1 MMNLTEYLA
10 SLRGST
16 VTVIGIGVS
25 NTPLIEMLCKSGN
38 RVVACDLKSR
48 EALGETAERLE
59 SLGAVLKLGKDYLKD
74 LEPGV
79 IFRTPGMRPDLP
91 ELTEAVERG
100 AVLTSEMEIFF
111 EVCPCP
117 IIAVTGSDG
126 KTTTTTIIAEL
137 LKAAGKTV
145 HLGGNIGH
153 PLLAEEDSM
162 KEEDIA
168 VLELSSFQLMT
179 MRKSPHIAV
188 VTNISPNHLDVH
200 KSYQEY
206 IDAKENIFTHQSA
219 SDIAIF
225 NADNSVTRA
234 EAERALGKT
243 RRFSRQE
250 ELDDG
255 VFLRGDQIISRH
267 DGHERC
273 VMTVSDIKLPGVHNI
288 ENYLAAISA
297 VDGMVSDDLIR
308 TFARTFGGVEHRIE
322 LIRTRNGVRW
332 YNDSIASSPNRTI
345 AGLKSF
351 PEKVILIAGGKD
363 KGISYDELGPIVN
376 EHVKLLILCGA
387 TAGVIRKS
395 TEEAANYAGLEILDA
410 ADYHEAVAMA
420 DQHSA
425 KGDVVILSPAS
436 TSFDRFANFMERGRV
451 FKEIVHQLK

>member
-1 MMNLTEYLA
+1 MMDLIGYLD
-10 SLRGST
+10 SLKGRT

-38 RVVACDLKSR
+38 RVVACDKKSR
-48 EALGETAERLE
+48 EALGETADRLE
-59 SLGAVLKLGKDYLKD
+59 ALGAALKLGNDYLKD

-91 ELTEAVERG
+91 ELLDAVKRG
-100 AVLTSEMEIFF
+100 AVLTSEMEVFF
-111 EVCPCP
+111 QVCPCP
-117 IIAVTGSDG
+117 VIAVTGSDG

-137 LKAAGKTV
+137 LRAAGKTV

-153 PLLAEEDSM
+153 PLLAEAGGM

-200 KSYQEY
+200 KDYQEY
-206 IDAKENIFTHQSA
+206 VDAKENIFTHQTIKDVA
-219 SDIAIF
+219 VF
-225 NADNSVTRA
+225 NADNAVTAEEARRA
-234 EAERALGKT
+234 IGRV
-243 RRFSRQE
+243 RRFSRRT
-250 ELDDG
+250 ELEDG
-255 VFLRGDQIISRH
+255 AFLRGDVIISRH
-267 DGHERC
+267 DGQERF
-273 VMTVSDIKLPGVHNI
+273 VMTVSDIKLPGDHNI

-297 VDGMVSDDLIR
+297 VDGMVSDDIIR
-308 TFARTFGGVEHRIE
+308 EFARSFGGVEHRIE

-345 AGLKSF
+345 AGLRAF

-363 KGISYDELGPIVN
+363 KGISYDELGPVLN

-395 TEEAANYAGLEILDA
+395 TEEAANYAGLEILDV
-410 ADYHEAVAMA
+410 ADYHEAVAIA
-420 DQHSA
+420 DQRSGE
-425 KGDVVILSPAS
+425 GDVVMLSPAS